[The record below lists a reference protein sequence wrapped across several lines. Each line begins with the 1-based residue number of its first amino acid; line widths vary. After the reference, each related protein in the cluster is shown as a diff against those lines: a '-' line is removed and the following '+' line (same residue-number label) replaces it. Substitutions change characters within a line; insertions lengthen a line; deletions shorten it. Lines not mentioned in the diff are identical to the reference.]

1 MAVADV
7 FAGLSPDSA
16 KPAIADALKP
26 AAHITYMNNA
36 AGLAAQQIDMMSQQN
51 TKHDEAVA
59 AGKTA
64 IDDAFSGFNQPYYD
78 AYGAAYKNNYE
89 PGLDQDYSLA
99 KGKLTAILAGRDTLD
114 GTVGANALSQ
124 QQKTYNNAQG
134 DIANHAADAQN
145 GLRSTVDNTKGQLY
159 AQNINAADPLSMAA
173 QAQAQAGAL
182 VAPQSYP
189 TLSNVFADGLSALG
203 TANKA
208 NAGSMNPAPWNVGGG
223 GPPLASGNGSALF
236 G

>member
-7 FAGLSPDSA
+7 FSGLSPDSA

-51 TKHDEAVA
+51 AKHDAAVG
-59 AGKTA
+59 AGKSA
-64 IDDAFSGFNQPYYD
+64 IDDAFSGFSDPYYE
-78 AYGAAYKNNYE
+78 NYRKTYIDNFQ

-134 DIANHAADAQN
+134 DIANHAADAEN
-145 GLRSTVDNTKGQLY
+145 GLKSAVDTSKGQLY
-159 AQNINAADPLSMAA
+159 AQNINAADPLAMAA

-182 VAPQSYP
+182 VSPQSYP
-189 TLSNVFADGLSALG
+189 SLSNVFADGLSGFA

-208 NAGSMNPAPWNVGGG
+208 NAGSMNPAPWNTGN
-223 GPPLASGNGSALF
+223 GPPLASGNGSGIF